1 MLKFPQVLIEVGVVK
16 ALECQGV
23 LLESE
28 LSLKAWASRKFEF
41 KSGNG
46 VIELARYQ
54 APQYSGFRKR
64 KPLLKAQRECPQHKS
79 TERLRTF
86 RKAAGDKIHRA
97 GHSRGLRSDTESVE
111 ES

>member
-1 MLKFPQVLIEVGVVK
+1 MVFTRILSGEIPSGVDRSRCG
-16 ALECQGV
+16 EGPEGV

-46 VIELARYQ
+46 VIELAHHQ
-54 APQYSGFRKR
+54 APQFSGFRKR

-79 TERLRTF
+79 TER
-86 RKAAGDKIHRA
+86 KAKNIQK
-97 GHSRGLRSDTESVE
+97 SSW
-111 ES
+111 